1 MPRVV
6 GAPGSLVGT
15 EVALSRTDRT
25 GPEGGIT
32 LPWSHT
38 DRPVPRLVVQPL
50 QSFLQQETSGAL
62 VLIGAAVAA
71 LIWANSPW
79 SASYHS
85 VWSTHLSIGVGS
97 ASIDLSLRDW
107 VNEGLMTLF
116 FFVVGLEI
124 KRELVTG
131 ELRRARE
138 AVLPVLAA
146 IGGMIVPALLF
157 VAIVGADAGGGWG
170 IAMPTDIALAL
181 AVLALA
187 GRRAPTS
194 LRAFLLAL
202 AIVDDLGSIV
212 VIAIFYTAH
221 VHWAALGVAAAAI
234 ALIALL
240 QWIDVR
246 ATAAYVVLG
255 IVLWV
260 ALERSGAT
268 PTLAGVAVGLLVPAT
283 PHNRPKAVSEEA
295 HRIADETTDEP
306 DPPDADAPQWLYLAR
321 LSRAAVSPL
330 ARAEEL
336 LHPWTSFLV
345 LPLFA
350 LANAGVSLAPSRLS
364 SAVFSR
370 ISLAIVVARVLGKP
384 LGIWLASALA
394 VRFGLARLPSSI
406 RLAHVAALGAAAGVP
421 FAVSLFI
428 ARLALPT
435 ALVYRATVAV
445 LLAAVIAGVVGVIAL
460 RRVLR

>member
-1 MPRVV
+1 MPRTV

-15 EVALSRTDRT
+15 EAALSRTDRT
-25 GPEGGIT
+25 GADGGIS
-32 LPWSHT
+32 LPWSRT

-62 VLIGAAVAA
+62 VLIGAALAA

-85 VWSTHLSIGVGS
+85 VWLTHLSIGVGS
-97 ASIDLSLRDW
+97 ASIDLTLREW
-107 VNEGLMTLF
+107 VTEGLMTLF

-131 ELRRARE
+131 ELRRPRE
-138 AVLPVLAA
+138 ATLPVLAA
-146 IGGMIVPALLF
+146 LGGMIVPALIY
-157 VAIVGADAGGGWG
+157 VAIVGSDAVGGWG
-170 IAMPTDIALAL
+170 IAMPTDLALAL
-181 AVLALA
+181 SVLVLA
-187 GRRAPTS
+187 GRRVPTG
-194 LRAFLLAL
+194 LKAVLLAI

-268 PTLAGVAVGLLVPAT
+268 PTLAGVAVALLVPAT
-283 PHNRPKAVSEEA
+283 PHHRPKAVSEEA
-295 HRIADETTDEP
+295 HRIADETVDDP
-306 DPPDADAPQWLYLAR
+306 NPPDADAPQWLYLAS

-330 ARAEEL
+330 ARAERL
-336 LHPWTSFLV
+336 LHPWTSFVV

-350 LANAGVSLAPSRLS
+350 LANAGVSLAPPQVWSALS
-364 SAVFSR
+364 SR
-370 ISLAIVVARVLGKP
+370 ISIGILVARVVGKP
-384 LGIWLASALA
+384 VGIWLASAVA
-394 VRFGLARLPSSI
+394 VRTGLARLPAGV
-406 RLAHVAALGAAAGVP
+406 RMPHVAALGAAAGVP

-428 ARLALPT
+428 ARLALP
-435 ALVYRATVAV
+435 AGLVYDATVGVLAAAV
-445 LLAAVIAGVVGVIAL
+445 LAGIAGSIAL
-460 RRVLR
+460 RRVT

>member
-1 MPRVV
+1 MARVV

-15 EVALSRTDRT
+15 EAALSRTDRT

-157 VAIVGADAGGGWG
+157 V
-170 IAMPTDIALAL
+170 
-181 AVLALA
+181 
-187 GRRAPTS
+187 
-194 LRAFLLAL
+194 

-350 LANAGVSLAPSRLS
+350 LANAGVSFAPSRLS